1 LKRYTFLLLLVI
13 LIRFIALILNSIL
26 YFMRYLQNQSVG
38 PVTLDKG
45 GNVAIKVQAK
55 PGARCN
61 NVTGTEN
68 IPIIFVVPLRLHI

>member
-1 LKRYTFLLLLVI
+1 
-13 LIRFIALILNSIL
+13 
-26 YFMRYLQNQSVG
+26 MRYLQNQSVG